1 MFPELTHVQFY
12 SECVYSF
19 MLILKYFFLLTVE
32 LHNSQVIVKG
42 CETPGHVIVSA
53 ANAQVLS
60 CNHVPIWKDNQLRSK
75 TTWVG
80 SVECMQVGS
89 FILDFITVKVT
100 F

>member
-1 MFPELTHVQFY
+1 M
-12 SECVYSF
+12 
-19 MLILKYFFLLTVE
+19 
-32 LHNSQVIVKG
+32 KG

-80 SVECMQVGS
+80 SVECMQVSS
-89 FILDFITVKVT
+89 FILDFITVRVT
-100 F
+100 FLSLTLKSFYYHGERREIYY

>member
-1 MFPELTHVQFY
+1 M
-12 SECVYSF
+12 
-19 MLILKYFFLLTVE
+19 
-32 LHNSQVIVKG
+32 KG

-75 TTWVG
+75 TTWVC